1 MMNQFKFVSWR
12 FLGGSVEIDKSVD
25 PPDDVVNEVLAARSL
40 LFQPYPGILPN
51 IFKQFCQASADF
63 NHRKKSWIDVPLRK
77 SGYRMLAIY
86 FVYQRS
92 RSFWNGLEM
101 VYEPTDENTRAVSH
115 LMAYDPGKLWDF
127 WQQLSR
133 ASGDSV
139 SVQEMPGACWDGQSA
154 ALNFPL
160 PGQDRLYTGR
170 VPENWEEFVS
180 SKSEPDRQPEVQE
193 EESSTGWKKA
203 AVAVLGCV
211 VVVAASWGILFPF
224 FREAPVIATG
234 AEIEEVEESA
244 QTKAAEMGV
253 DQQQS
258 YTPGTQADMMELLVA
273 RRSGYAFRDAREM
286 QRWLNMEKR
295 DPQAAEDLARR
306 LVEQK
311 RAIPLCEGESY
322 ACTVVVSSDTGDF
335 VCPSALLL
343 KTPDTTP
350 ASGRQP

>member
-1 MMNQFKFVSWR
+1 MMNQFKSVSWR

-25 PPDDVVNEVLAARSL
+25 PPNDVVNEVLAARSL

-51 IFKQFCQASADF
+51 IFRQFCQAAADF
-63 NHRKKSWIDVPLRK
+63 DLRKRAWIDVPLRK

-101 VYEPTDENTRAVSH
+101 VYEPTDENTRAVSN
-115 LMAYDPGKLWDF
+115 LMAYDPEKLWDF

-133 ASGDSV
+133 ASGGAV

-180 SKSEPDRQPEVQE
+180 SKPEPDRQPEVQE

-203 AVAVLGCV
+203 SVAVLACV
-211 VVVAASWGILFPF
+211 VVSAVAWKISSHF

-253 DQQQS
+253 DQQQF

-273 RRSGYAFRDAREM
+273 RRSGFAFRDAREM
-286 QRWLNMEKR
+286 QRWLELKTQ
-295 DPQAAEDLARR
+295 DAEAAEVMVKELMA
-306 LVEQK
+306 QK
-311 RAIPLCEGESY
+311 KAF
-322 ACTVVVSSDTGDF
+322 VVLQGQRYRCSVLLHTADGDF
-335 VCPSALLL
+335 VCPEELFIEAPMS
-343 KTPDTTP
+343 
-350 ASGRQP
+350 QPTD